1 MRKIAIIFGSMLLLV
16 IFVLAT
22 DSIATY
28 LGEPDYPKCYSLKYL
43 HISGTEQ
50 WMQMQL
56 TTREAR
62 QLHEDIKD
70 GVPVLSVNAIGS
82 SLRTKH
88 IRVIGATGIIS
99 LTPCL

>member
-1 MRKIAIIFGSMLLLV
+1 MRKIAIVFGSMLLLV

-22 DSIATY
+22 NSITTY

-43 HISGTEQ
+43 HVSGTEQ

-56 TTREAR
+56 TNREANR
-62 QLHEDIKD
+62 LHETIAD

-82 SLRTKH
+82 PLRNSQ

-99 LTPCL
+99 LTPCQ

>member
-1 MRKIAIIFGSMLLLV
+1 MRKIAIILGSMLVLV
-16 IFVLAT
+16 ILILIT
-22 DSIATY
+22 DAITTY
-28 LGEPDYPKCYSLKYL
+28 TGEPDYHKCYSLKYL

-99 LTPCL
+99 LTLCQ